1 MRVSLSY
8 GGRRILLDEGATLVG
23 RALHCG
29 VRFNDPSVSRLHAR
43 ITIAPHGRPVIENLS
58 RSNGTSINGETVHG
72 RRELA
77 SGDQIR
83 LGHRVL
89 EVELIEEVGRQH
101 RRPITLDSEVEVAPG
116 SGLLVDEES
125 AAEESTLPGLLDKDS
140 LEPIELT
147 PEPMPIR
154 EPEGPEASGAF
165 DELED
170 AFNWHNCPRCR
181 VAVDFTKDTCPGCG
195 YVWPPGRPGAVTLE
209 IRPMRRKGGRASPR
223 FSVELPVI
231 YSSDGLTFEATVR
244 DISRGG
250 MFVATELLE
259 PVGTGC
265 ELTALPDGHPAVTF
279 KGLVAHVA
287 TQPSSSG
294 RPAGLGIKFTE
305 TSPRGVRWLA
315 DLLGDGD

>member
-29 VRFNDPSVSRLHAR
+29 IRFNDPSVSRIHAR
-43 ITIAPHGRPVIENLS
+43 IVVTEHGHPVLKNLS
-58 RSNGTSINGETVHG
+58 RSNGTSINGEAVHG
-72 RRELA
+72 ERELEN
-77 SGDQIR
+77 GDHIR

-89 EVELIEEVGRQH
+89 EVELIEEVGRRH

-147 PEPMPIR
+147 PEPSSIPAAPAID
-154 EPEGPEASGAF
+154 EVEGFGAF
-165 DELED
+165 D
-170 AFNWHNCPRCR
+170 WHNCPSCR
-181 VAVDFTKDTCPGCG
+181 AAVEFTADTCPSCG
-195 YVWPPGRPGAVTLE
+195 YTWPPGRPGAVTLE
-209 IRPMRRKGGRASPR
+209 IRPLRKKGRASPR

-244 DISRGG
+244 DVSRGG

-279 KGLVAHVA
+279 KGMVAHVA
-287 TQPSSSG
+287 THPTSSG

-315 DLLGDGD
+315 DLLGDVD